1 MDRYPDCAAPH
12 CGRPAVGFSRYCN
25 KHRGRA
31 HRTGNPHGR
40 ILKTRL
46 DLGEAFKLTDDAL
59 ARYADHPAVIA
70 AINWCDKVLSEAQTV
85 RGNLGK
91 ELRRLY
97 RDGAT
102 GKAMLRRILAV
113 FCYAH
118 FQQRNWT
125 NDLLTVVNVGHHA
138 LLTTRLPRKRSAR
151 SGKLI
156 ATQFSG
162 QTALEFGRAVREVLG
177 MFCARF
183 CERIERDLYAVED
196 AREAINAKLYENPL

>member
-1 MDRYPDCAAPH
+1 MARYIDCAAPH
-12 CGRPAVGFSRYCN
+12 CGRPVNGFSRYCD

-40 ILKTRL
+40 ILRTRL
-46 DLGEAFKLTDDAL
+46 DLGPYLELTDAAL
-59 ARYADHPAVIA
+59 DRFADHPAVVA
-70 AINWCDKVLSEAQTV
+70 AVAWCDEALV
-85 RGNLGK
+85 KAPAVSGGLGK
-91 ELRRLY
+91 ELQRLY

-118 FQQRNWT
+118 FQRRSWT
-125 NDLLTVVNVGHHA
+125 NDLLTVVNAGHHA
-138 LLTTRLPRKRSAR
+138 LLTTPIPRKRSAR

-156 ATQFSG
+156 AAQFSG
-162 QTALEFGRAVREVLG
+162 QVALEFGRTIREVLG
-177 MFCARF
+177 MFCAQF

-196 AREAINAKLYENPL
+196 ARNAINSKLQESPL